1 MFFSL
6 LFVRQSLSSCA
17 TCLYSCNATPISFVC
32 MSVRQSIQQY
42 STAVRPTLLFLFLS
56 VCLRQS
62 FSTYTK
68 SLYSCSDAPFLCVCV
83 CVCVWWWFVILFATC
98 LYSCRDIPV
107 CMSVHQSLLTCT
119 ESLYSWSDTPMLL
132 FFGMYVYN
140 CKANLLLLFCLYV
153 CSPVTYL
160 RVQHAATSAVRSV
173 CPVTQHKAKPP
184 RRAQTLRR
192 AGETTEIRGGYIKWR
207 DKLAENRVKKQ

>member
-1 MFFSL
+1 MCLPVRSSVPVCLHVRQSPVCSSVLCLSACMFFSL

-42 STAVRPTLLFLFLS
+42 STAV
-56 VCLRQS
+56 C
-62 FSTYTK
+62 
-68 SLYSCSDAPFLCVCV
+68 
-83 CVCVWWWFVILFATC
+83 LFACHLPTFTTC
-98 LYSCRDIPV
+98 LYIC
-107 CMSVHQSLLTCT
+107 C
-119 ESLYSWSDTPMLL
+119 
-132 FFGMYVYN
+132 F
-140 CKANLLLLFCLYV
+140 LLLLFCLYV